1 MGNISPRSLRTLSP
15 RSLRER
21 MARTPRGRA
30 EVPPPAPDE
39 EIDPEFVAFCE
50 RLKQVLPVFTEPVR
64 CSVDVP
70 SDSSS
75 SAGSPTP
82 YDLTASG
89 AHRIRLSIACRL
101 PADEVDSDFWRA
113 TLSSARV

>member
-21 MARTPRGRA
+21 MARTPRDRQEA
-30 EVPPPAPDE
+30 PPPPSPDE
-39 EIDPEFVAFCE
+39 EIDPEFVAFCD
-50 RLKQVLPVFTEPVR
+50 RLKQVLPVFTEPV
-64 CSVDVP
+64 SLANSEDT
-70 SDSSS
+70 SSS
-75 SAGSPTP
+75 SDSPVP